1 MRCIAISNGHMH
13 DYAFFIYAYC
23 FLHLQGHNLQGHNIV
38 FCICRDIICVC
49 AFANLVAFRVGLTR
63 SICINFLLS

>member
-1 MRCIAISNGHMH
+1 MRCIAINNGHMH
-13 DYAFFIYAYC
+13 DYAFLYM
-23 FLHLQGHNLQGHNIV
+23 HIV

-49 AFANLVAFRVGLTR
+49 AFANLVAFNVGLTR